1 MEPMTLHMLRMY
13 PALAGSVTWS
23 LQTHSDCTPMNILIE
38 KLKKRKEKKNKV
50 DELNFM
56 LDLLGVRPTL

>member
-1 MEPMTLHMLRMY
+1 MEPMTLHMLCMY
-13 PALAGSVTWS
+13 SALAGSVTWS
-23 LQTHSDCTPMNILIE
+23 LQTHSDCIPMNILIE

-56 LDLLGVRPTL
+56 FDLLGVRPTL